1 MEQLLLQNAQLK
13 IEITRL
19 KRQHLI
25 DLKRYGLTL
34 ICIQN
39 NIHHISQLLEGAEL
53 QYIDEKYVYLTPPDH
68 ILVKLLK
75 FQFFNLNIGL
85 DQANFETY
93 KIPKTTVDRISQE
106 ITNIF
111 TTNTPID

>member
-13 IEITRL
+13 IEIARL
-19 KRQHLI
+19 KRQHFI
-25 DLKRYGLTL
+25 DLKRHGLTL

-39 NIHHISQLLEGAEL
+39 NIHHTSQLLEGAEL
-53 QYIDEKYVYLTPPDH
+53 QYIDEKYVYLTSPDH

-85 DQANFETY
+85 EQANFETY

-106 ITNIF
+106 IADL
-111 TTNTPID
+111 NTL